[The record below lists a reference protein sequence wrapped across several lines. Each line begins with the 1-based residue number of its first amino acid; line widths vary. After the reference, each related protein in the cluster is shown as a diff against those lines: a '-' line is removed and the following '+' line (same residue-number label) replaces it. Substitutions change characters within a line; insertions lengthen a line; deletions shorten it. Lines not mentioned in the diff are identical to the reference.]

1 MILLVIMNLA
11 YALLF
16 PLSKIALYYSSA
28 MFLTGFRMTFAGL
41 LVLLYQYLFRRK
53 HFNLPAG
60 NLWLLF
66 KAAFTGIYVMN
77 VLDFWGFTYMTATK
91 SCFLYNLYPLA
102 AAFFG
107 WFYFHETLTLKK
119 WAGLGLGLLGA
130 VPMIFGTQPAD
141 QTVGVFN
148 FTLAGWS
155 IPLPEIAV
163 LVAIIFSTYGCV
175 VTRQLVCEK
184 NYDSVMT
191 NGLIMIIGGI
201 MALIQS
207 LFFETWNPLPVTDLN
222 GFLASSFGMMLVSN
236 VIGNSAYIELLKRY
250 SMTFL
255 SFTAFSEPLLTSL
268 LDRLIFNIHMPK
280 TFYISV
286 AIVFVG
292 LYLFYQDELR
302 KRAAPLSK
310 ELKEL

>member
-11 YALLF
+11 YAMLF
-16 PLSKIALYYSSA
+16 PLSKIALYYASA
-28 MFLTGFRMTFAGL
+28 MFLTGFRMTFAGC

-53 HFNLPAG
+53 HFHLPKGHLA
-60 NLWLLF
+60 LLF
-66 KAAFTGIYVMN
+66 KSAFTGIYLTN
-77 VLDFWGFTYMTATK
+77 VLDFWGFNYMTATK

-107 WFYFHETLTLKK
+107 WFYFHETLTKKK
-119 WAGLGLGLLGA
+119 WAGLALGLAGA
-130 VPMIFGTQPAD
+130 FPMIFGTQPAD
-141 QTVGVFN
+141 HVVQGAGY
-148 FTLAGWS
+148 TLAGWS

-163 LVAIIFSTYGCV
+163 LVAIVFSTYGCV

-191 NGLIMIIGGI
+191 NGLIMILGGI
-201 MALIQS
+201 LALIHS
-207 LFFETWNPLPVTDLN
+207 LFVETWNPVPVTDVN

-255 SFTAFSEPLLTSL
+255 SFTAFSEPLFTAL
-268 LDRLIFNIHMPK
+268 LDRVFFNIHMPN
-280 TFYISV
+280 TFYLSV
-286 AIVFVG
+286 GIVFVG
-292 LYLFYQDELR
+292 LYLFYSDEL
-302 KRAAPLSK
+302 KKKAGSV
-310 ELKEL
+310 